1 MAKQKLTQT
10 GKQEQRNREFTKQAP
25 NECYWLEHGGTN
37 LCRLQGVLHEVSM
50 YSIQST
56 VTIIISTL

>member
-10 GKQEQRNREFTKQAP
+10 GKQVQRNREFTKQAP
-25 NECYWLEHGGTN
+25 NEGYWLEHGGAN

-50 YSIQST
+50 YSI
-56 VTIIISTL
+56 